1 MAARGAPPV
10 VATKYALVHNVGSR
24 RRSCGNSWRSTRD
37 ERLFSAFT
45 SRCTP
50 YCGSTS
56 TSRWTWS
63 GMTSSAWSHAPCSRI
78 TSTRIIF
85 RRSSTG
91 GTSTDRRYFGDQTT
105 WKAHWKTTLWLER
118 NIGPAITYSI
128 QRHVIYSTHILY
140 WHNACTRGAA
150 IPMAEARGLRR
161 SKDRVKIQPFI
172 ACGLD
177 RIVQVG
183 PVDV

>member
-24 RRSCGNSWRSTRD
+24 RRRCGNSWRSTRD
-37 ERLFSAFT
+37 ERPFSAFT

-56 TSRWTWS
+56 T
-63 GMTSSAWSHAPCSRI
+63 
-78 TSTRIIF
+78 RIIL

-128 QRHVIYSTHILY
+128 QRHVIYSTHILC
-140 WHNACTRGAA
+140 WH
-150 IPMAEARGLRR
+150 
-161 SKDRVKIQPFI
+161 S
-172 ACGLD
+172 ACG
-177 RIVQVG
+177 
-183 PVDV
+183 

>member
-24 RRSCGNSWRSTRD
+24 RRRCGNSWRSTRD
-37 ERLFSAFT
+37 ERPFSAFT

-85 RRSSTG
+85 RRLSTG
-91 GTSTDRRYFGDQTT
+91 GTSTERRYFGDQTT

-118 NIGPAITYSI
+118 NVGPAITYSI

-140 WHNACTRGAA
+140 WGWPAKFCAGLVGRSHGISAA
-150 IPMAEARGLRR
+150 T
-161 SKDRVKIQPFI
+161 
-172 ACGLD
+172 
-177 RIVQVG
+177 
-183 PVDV
+183 